1 MIFSKNSRQVAAL
14 KLDTN
19 EAYTLWRAYT
29 DMNLSIS
36 HMSLLKNLIHDA
48 DFAVYLAKTIADLKQ
63 ECQSIEQLMQKYSLA
78 GPDPAVDNNKTA
90 GNSEILTDQ
99 DAAEVLYQFMRS
111 DVNLMAL
118 SLKYPPTNDDIWSV
132 MVGLTKSALARIDSH
147 IKYMKLKNW
156 LYEPPLYPY
165 VPPDNHEQ
173 VATNEI
179 ALLWEHLIFRY
190 HSLRQMQNYST
201 YAADPDF
208 IALLKNAIGLMQENI
223 NTVEDKLVYYGVS
236 LPKHY
241 ANITVPV
248 EDKTLV
254 TDRYL
259 LGNML
264 RVMGNAIVLHASFI
278 SDATVNDKLR
288 KFFMDLSLSAIDQ
301 IGKITKYGKAKG
313 WVFTTPLL
321 RG

>member
-1 MIFSKNSRQVAAL
+1 MIFSKSSRPVAAL
-14 KLDTN
+14 KLNTN

-48 DFAVYLAKTIADLKQ
+48 DFVIYLAKTIEDLKK
-63 ECQSIEQLMQKYSLA
+63 ECQTIEQLLQKFSIA
-78 GPDPAVDNNKTA
+78 GPEPAVDNNKTS

-99 DAAEVLYQFMRS
+99 NAAEVLYRFMRL

-118 SLKYPPTNDDIWSV
+118 SLQYPPTNDDIWSF
-132 MVGLTKSALARIDSH
+132 MVGLTKSALARIDSY

-223 NTVEDKLVYYGVS
+223 NTLEAKLVYYGVS

-241 ANITVPV
+241 SNITVAV
-248 EDKTLV
+248 KDKTLV
-254 TDRYL
+254 TDRYM

-264 RVMGNAIVLHASFI
+264 QVMRNSIVLHVSLI
-278 SDATVNDKLR
+278 QEVIVNDNLR
-288 KFFMDLSLSAIDQ
+288 KFFIDLSLSEIEKL
-301 IGKITKYGKAKG
+301 GKITKYGKAKG
-313 WVFTTPLL
+313 WEFTPPII